1 MALDSLQAPATIIN
15 NDRLISM
22 AGNLMAKKKADK
34 DAYSKSLIDQMAKID
49 SAGIKREDIGD
60 FNKKYNDY
68 VSFGSAN
75 INNLDNPEV
84 QVKLKQMENDVRG
97 FINLSKLNKE
107 EDVKLVAYTSPDF
120 DDNTRNSAQTFINTK
135 TLDRKGSFDYTKA
148 AKIDKE
154 DYLSKWKID
163 PKEVVM
169 IGDTKYMNPASA
181 YPLILNNIKENV
193 RAKIN
198 TLDGAKG
205 LAQYAASK
213 GLDLAV
219 PEKKEE
225 AINGLAQTLFDINKI
240 NFDKAIS
247 EKTPKSETEG
257 SIKRGEKAVKVKS
270 YFGRIW
276 SALQGDPNFIDYVK
290 SQAPAGLEVG
300 FDGNTYTFK
309 RQRVDNNNNPVYMD
323 SAGNIGAQFS
333 KTGKPVMDDEYSP
346 VSKSKGTTSFLTN
359 MANTLSDFGKKSG
372 QEFIPTSDVL
382 DYYNSNYLG
391 KNAQPIKKGAAKKPA
406 NKPANKPAAKPKS
419 GAPGDGEM

>member
-15 NDRLISM
+15 NDKLISM

-135 TLDRKGSFDYTKA
+135 TLDRKGSFDYTKTT
-148 AKIDKE
+148 KVDKE

-169 IGDTKYMNPASA
+169 IGDTKYTNPESA

-219 PEKKEE
+219 PAKKEE

-247 EKTPKSETEG
+247 EKTPKTETEG
-257 SIKRGEKAVKVKS
+257 SIKRKEQEGKVK
-270 YFGRIW
+270 YQFDIIW
-276 SALQGDPNFIDYVK
+276 NGLKGNPTFIDYVQ
-290 SQAPAGLEVG
+290 SAAPAGTKVKD
-300 FDGNTYTFK
+300 DGVTITFEK
-309 RQRVDNNNNPVYMD
+309 QAVDANGNLLWDDTAKTKPKMIPAFNPV
-323 SAGNIGAQFS
+323 SRKGGAGN
-333 KTGKPVMDDEYSP
+333 
-346 VSKSKGTTSFLTN
+346 FLSSMN
-359 MANTLSDFGKKSG
+359 NTLSAFGKTSG
-372 QEFIPTSDVL
+372 QEFVPTSDVMS
-382 DYYNSNYLG
+382 YYNTKYSGKKALPMPGSNVE
-391 KNAQPIKKGAAKKPA
+391 KKTGAASNTVFTMKFK
-406 NKPANKPAAKPKS
+406 
-419 GAPGDGEM
+419 

>member
-15 NDRLISM
+15 NDKLISM
-22 AGNLMAKKKADK
+22 AGSLMAKKKADK

-49 SAGIKREDIGD
+49 SAGIRNRDVST
-60 FNKKYNDY
+60 FNKMYNDY
-68 VSFGSAN
+68 VSYGSSN
-75 INNLDNPEV
+75 MNNLDNPDV
-84 QVKLKQMENDVRG
+84 QVKLKQMENQVRG
-97 FINLSKLNKE
+97 FINLSKGGKE
-107 EDVKLVAYTSPDF
+107 MDVKVLALTSPDF
-120 DDNTRNSAQTFINTK
+120 DDNTRRESQAYMDK
-135 TLDRKGSFDYTKA
+135 PTLERAESFDFTKA
-148 AKIDKE
+148 TKVDKE

-169 IGDTKYMNPASA
+169 IGDAKYTNPASA

-219 PEKKEE
+219 PAKKEE

-240 NFDKAIS
+240 NFDKAII

-276 SALQGDPNFIDYVK
+276 GALQGDPNFIDYVK
-290 SQAPAGLEVG
+290 SQAPAGLEVK
-300 FDGNTYTFK
+300 FDGDTYTFK
-309 RQRVDNNNNPVYMD
+309 RQRVDNNNNPVYMYK
-323 SAGNIGAQFS
+323 GNIGAQYS
-333 KTGKPVMDDEYSP
+333 KDGVPVMDDAYSP

-372 QEFIPTSDVL
+372 QEFIATSDVL

-391 KNAQPIKKGAAKKPA
+391 KNAKPFKKGAAKKTGT
-406 NKPANKPAAKPKS
+406 AKPKS
-419 GAPGDGEM
+419 GGADDEI

>member
-1 MALDSLQAPATIIN
+1 MAFDSLQAPATIIN
-15 NDRLISM
+15 NDKLISM
-22 AGNLMAKKKADK
+22 AGNLMAKEKADK
-34 DAYSKSLIDQMAKID
+34 DAYSKNLIDQMAKID

-75 INNLDNPEV
+75 INNLDSPEV

-107 EDVKLVAYTSPDF
+107 EDVKLVAYTSPDY
-120 DDNTRNSAQTFINTK
+120 DDNTRNSAQSFINTK
-135 TLDRKGSFDYTKA
+135 TLDRKGSFDYTKTT
-148 AKIDKE
+148 KVDKE

-163 PKEVVM
+163 PKEVVI
-169 IGDTKYMNPASA
+169 IGDTKYTNPTSA
-181 YPLILNNIKENV
+181 YPLILNNIKDNV

-198 TLDGAKG
+198 TMDGAKG

-219 PEKKEE
+219 PAKKEE
-225 AINGLAQTLFDINKI
+225 AINGLAQVLFDINKI

-247 EKTPKSETEG
+247 EKTPKAETEG
-257 SIKRGEKAVKVKS
+257 SIKRGEKEVKVKS

-300 FDGNTYTFK
+300 FDGDTYTFR
-309 RQRVDNNNNPVYMD
+309 RQRVDKDNNPVYMYK
-323 SAGNIGAQFS
+323 GNIGAQYS
-333 KTGKPVMDDEYSP
+333 KDGVPVMDDEYSP
-346 VSKSKGTTSFLTN
+346 VSKSKGTTSFLTS

-382 DYYNSNYLG
+382 DYYNKYHLG
-391 KNAQPIKKGAAKKPA
+391 KNAQPKKTGGSKSKSRGA
-406 NKPANKPAAKPKS
+406 
-419 GAPGDGEM
+419 DGEMD

>member
-1 MALDSLQAPATIIN
+1 MAFDSLQAPATIIN

-22 AGNLMAKKKADK
+22 AGNLMAKQKAEK
-34 DAYSKSLIDQMAKID
+34 DTYSKSLIDQMAKID

-240 NFDKAIS
+240 NFDKAIT

-257 SIKRGEKAVKVKS
+257 SIKRKEQEGKVKNS
-270 YFGRIW
+270 FEWIW
-276 SALQGDPNFIDYVK
+276 SALQGNPTFIDYVQ
-290 SQAPAGLEVG
+290 SQAPPGVKVK
-300 FDGNTYTFK
+300 FDGDAYTFK
-309 RQRVDNNNNPVYMD
+309 KQAVDANNNLLFEKND
-323 SAGNIGAQFS
+323 KGD
-333 KTGKPVMDDEYSP
+333 TD
-346 VSKSKGTTSFLTN
+346 KSKPIMVDVFNPINRGKGVTSFITS
-359 MANTLSDFGKKSG
+359 MSNTLSAFGKASG
-372 QEFIPTSDVL
+372 QEFVPTSSIL
-382 DYYNSNYLG
+382 DYYKKYHLG
-391 KNAQPIKKGAAKKPA
+391 KKAQPFKKGK
-406 NKPANKPAAKPKS
+406 KS
-419 GAPGDGEM
+419 GAPGDGEMD